1 MRAMLP
7 AMACVLLVGLAGAC
21 SGQSESEP
29 AAVASEAAAPAAPK
43 PSATAELPMA
53 RKESVSNDLYEF
65 EYVYPVEAAAIP
77 DLRKWLDADLEKQR
91 RELIENAQEQLA
103 TAKHEGFPFN
113 PLGTWISWSVV
124 TDLPGFLS
132 LSAQV
137 GSYEGGAHP
146 NHGFDE
152 MVWDKPANVRRESE
166 DFFTSEQ
173 ALSQAIRA
181 EFCRQIDR
189 QRARKR
195 QGEDLGA
202 GGPFTECIDPVE
214 STVILGSSNRKAFD
228 KIGILVGPYEAGPY
242 AEGDYEVTLPVTDA
256 ILAAVKPEYRAIF
269 VKGR

>member
-1 MRAMLP
+1 MRGLIAALV
-7 AMACVLLVGLAGAC
+7 CVALTAGC
-21 SGQSESEP
+21 SGKSEDAP
-29 AAVASEAAAPAAPK
+29 TAAATSEAAAPAAPK
-43 PSATAELPMA
+43 PSAAAELAEA

-65 EYVYPVEAAAIP
+65 EYAYPAQAAAIP

-103 TAKHEGFPFN
+103 TSKKDGFPFN
-113 PLGTWISWSVV
+113 PFGSWTGWKVV

-137 GSYEGGAHP
+137 SSYEGGAHP
-146 NHGFDE
+146 NHGFSE
-152 MVWDKPANVRRESE
+152 MIWDKQTNARRESE

-173 ALSQAIRA
+173 ALSKAIRA
-181 EFCRQIDR
+181 EFCRQLDK
-189 QRARKR
+189 QRVKKR
-195 QGEDLGA
+195 QGENLGPDS
-202 GGPFTECIDPVE
+202 PFTECIDPVE

-242 AEGDYEVTLPVTDA
+242 VEGNYEVTLPVTEVV
-256 ILAAVKPEYRAIF
+256 LAAVKPEYRGVF

>member
-1 MRAMLP
+1 MLRMLP
-7 AMACVLLVGLAGAC
+7 VLAGVLLAAGC
-21 SGQSESEP
+21 SGESDDAP
-29 AAVASEAAAPAAPK
+29 TAAATGQAAAPAAAVPK
-43 PSATAELPMA
+43 PAAAGELPMA
-53 RKESVSNDLYEF
+53 RKERVSNDLYEF
-65 EYVYPVEAAAIP
+65 EYSYPVEAAVIP
-77 DLRKWLDADLEKQR
+77 DLRKLLDADLEKQR

-103 TAKHEGFPFN
+103 TSKKEGFPFN
-113 PLGTWISWSVV
+113 PLGTWIGWQVV

-152 MVWDKPANVRRESE
+152 MVWDKQANVRRESE
-166 DFFTSEQ
+166 DFFISEQ
-173 ALSQAIRA
+173 ALSKAIRA
-181 EFCRQIDR
+181 EFCRQLDR

-195 QGEDLGA
+195 QGEDLGPDS
-202 GGPFTECIDPVE
+202 PFTACIDPVE

-228 KIGILVGPYEAGPY
+228 KVGVLVGPYEAGPY

-256 ILAAVKPEYRAIF
+256 VLAAVKPEYRAIF